1 MVLDCLGF
9 SLLLVNNLW
18 YSFRSKHLILF
29 CFSGFEDVCRAYA
42 KALPVVQKEEGGR
55 TPRFYVRCLAELD
68 DFIQAV
74 WEDKAGR

>member
-1 MVLDCLGF
+1 MFLASVTILLIRF
-9 SLLLVNNLW
+9 RNKWHLLLLPP
-18 YSFRSKHLILF
+18 
-29 CFSGFEDVCRAYA
+29 GFEDVCRAYA